1 MHASMGQYSMHAGEP
16 AQPVQQSVVIASMRG
31 FFLRVA
37 LPSPTDIG
45 SCFSTMSKMLVSASA
60 VMCETLTYRQV
71 SLNDNSK
78 RRKQFMR
85 SKLSG
90 SITIASYDALVMFDF
105 YDVHRSRGTVCASVS
120 P

>member
-60 VMCETLTYRQV
+60 VMCETLTYPQV
-71 SLNDNSK
+71 SLNENLK
-78 RRKQFMR
+78 GRKP
-85 SKLSG
+85 S
-90 SITIASYDALVMFDF
+90 DAQTKQLNHNRFLRCSC
-105 YDVHRSRGTVCASVS
+105 DVRLLTMC
-120 P
+120 